1 VRKGSER
8 PRKSPCVRSDGVNDG
23 TYVTEEGRSKREP
36 VAKTKVK
43 SKRKR
48 FSKRPPDG
56 PFGANAAWIHGGCG
70 TPEYRAYTA
79 AKTLCTNPK
88 NPRWSQ
94 YGARGIGFRF
104 SSFVSFL
111 EHLGRRPAG
120 KVLDR
125 IDRDGHFAPGNVY
138 WRRKHHK
145 KRCTPKAKTR
155 KTVRIIVKKAPRVKP
170 VNVCGH
176 PERRHYAKG
185 KCWPCYK
192 AALRA
197 DGRLFQ
203 RVNAACHPDR
213 PHMAKGL
220 CSQCYAATPARR
232 AWQNAYAAARN
243 VRPLAVPARSTPAD
257 TRISLQ
263 GKRTLPGVL
272 CRNAFYPLRPA
283 TTSMRPE

>member
-1 VRKGSER
+1 VNGVGS
-8 PRKSPCVRSDGVNDG
+8 RSSGA
-23 TYVTEEGRSKREP
+23 YVTEEGRSKREP

-70 TPEYRAYTA
+70 TPEYSAYTA

-88 NPRWSQ
+88 NPRWGQ
-94 YGARGIGFRF
+94 YGERGIEFRF
-104 SSFVSFL
+104 SSFPSFL
-111 EHLGRRPAG
+111 EHLGRRPTG

-125 IDRDGHFAPGNVY
+125 IDRDGHFETGNVY
-138 WRRKHHK
+138 WRRRCR
-145 KRCTPKAKTR
+145 KRRTPKAKTR
-155 KTVRIIVKKAPRVKP
+155 KVARIAVEKTPRVKP

-185 KCWPCYK
+185 KCWPCYI
-192 AALRA
+192 AGLRA
-197 DGRLFQ
+197 AGRLCQ
-203 RVNAACHPDR
+203 KVRATCHPDR

-232 AWQNAYAAARN
+232 AWQNAYAAARY
-243 VRPLAVPARSTPAD
+243 VP
-257 TRISLQ
+257 
-263 GKRTLPGVL
+263 
-272 CRNAFYPLRPA
+272 RPA
-283 TTSMRPE
+283 PSPDPQC